1 MCKRYR
7 CTAIGSDGEGSL
19 EGDAVFVPSFT
30 FTSTA
35 EVVALVGATPV
46 FIDILPDT
54 FNMDPESLRSA
65 IEMVKAET
73 DLVPKAVI
81 SVDLFGQS
89 AEYGAIQKVT
99 DDHGLWLMIDGAQSF
114 GATLNGEQS
123 CSKGLVATTSF
134 YPAKPLGCYGDGGA
148 IFTDDDELNDVI
160 RSLRVHGKGTD
171 KYDNIRVGIN
181 SRLDAIQAAILI
193 EKLAIF
199 PEEIRKREAVAQGY
213 IEALRDLVEVP
224 VVREGACSVWAQFT
238 LKTDTRDSLA
248 AELKKH
254 GVPTAIY
261 YPKPLHQQTAYRDCL
276 VTPGGLPVSED
287 LSLRVL
293 SLPMHPYL
301 EPEVQKYISDSVRQ
315 ALADLGSE

>member
-1 MCKRYR
+1 MAK
-7 CTAIGSDGEGSL
+7 GVSK
-19 EGDAVFVPSFT
+19 GDAVFVPSFT

-54 FNMDPESLRSA
+54 FNMDPESLRSE

-134 YPAKPLGCYGDGGA
+134 YPAKPLGC
-148 IFTDDDELNDVI
+148 
-160 RSLRVHGKGTD
+160 
-171 KYDNIRVGIN
+171 
-181 SRLDAIQAAILI
+181 
-193 EKLAIF
+193 
-199 PEEIRKREAVAQGY
+199 
-213 IEALRDLVEVP
+213 
-224 VVREGACSVWAQFT
+224 
-238 LKTDTRDSLA
+238 
-248 AELKKH
+248 
-254 GVPTAIY
+254 
-261 YPKPLHQQTAYRDCL
+261 
-276 VTPGGLPVSED
+276 
-287 LSLRVL
+287 
-293 SLPMHPYL
+293 
-301 EPEVQKYISDSVRQ
+301 
-315 ALADLGSE
+315 

>member
-1 MCKRYR
+1 M
-7 CTAIGSDGEGSL
+7 
-19 EGDAVFVPSFT
+19 
-30 FTSTA
+30 
-35 EVVALVGATPV
+35 
-46 FIDILPDT
+46 
-54 FNMDPESLRSA
+54 
-65 IEMVKAET
+65 
-73 DLVPKAVI
+73 
-81 SVDLFGQS
+81 
-89 AEYGAIQKVT
+89 
-99 DDHGLWLMIDGAQSF
+99 
-114 GATLNGEQS
+114 
-123 CSKGLVATTSF
+123 
-134 YPAKPLGCYGDGGA
+134 
-148 IFTDDDELNDVI
+148 I

-287 LSLRVL
+287 LLCGFL
-293 SLPMHPYL
+293 AYLPSLP